1 MTAPRFTE
9 SGSQA
14 LESEIGRLLAEVTA
28 RIDREPGL
36 DALVLGGSLGRGE
49 GTVRSLP
56 DGERLASD
64 VELYLVGR
72 TPGLRQAARR
82 LEDEMASIG
91 FPDVSA
97 AWLHPNMLAK
107 GRGKNLSWRSS
118 RTIRLYDL
126 AAGSRTLL
134 GTAPRIRTIDPA
146 TLPLAEGVRLVLNRL
161 AEATPD
167 IAERSADADR
177 WSDKILIACG
187 DTVLLASGAYTV
199 RYRDRVSRLVDLP
212 TSWAM
217 PPAWRTE
224 LVAAYERKLG
234 GRSDRPPGLD
244 RIAELVL
251 ATLSHATP
259 PAAGTTVDPLK
270 TFVPRYVT
278 AGARRPELLRYLPPI
293 GPSAT
298 YEALVL
304 VARAA
309 RAGRRPTIRALRGAV
324 LGRPLS
330 LVLQAASLPLF
341 LGVVRDDRSLL
352 DAAAAGLRWGGV
364 PPAEIAGASD
374 GLSLSRLLRRHWAVA
389 T

>member
-1 MTAPRFTE
+1 M
-9 SGSQA
+9 
-14 LESEIGRLLAEVTA
+14 
-28 RIDREPGL
+28 
-36 DALVLGGSLGRGE
+36 
-49 GTVRSLP
+49 
-56 DGERLASD
+56 
-64 VELYLVGR
+64 
-72 TPGLRQAARR
+72 AAV
-82 LEDEMASIG
+82 G

-107 GRGKNLSWRSS
+107 ARGKNLSWRSS

-126 AAGSRTLL
+126 AEGSRTLL
-134 GTAPRIRTIDPA
+134 GTAPRIQRIDPA

-161 AEATPD
+161 AEGTED
-167 IAERSADADR
+167 IVERSADADR

-187 DTVLLASGAYTV
+187 DTLLLANGAYTV
-199 RYRDRVSRLVDLP
+199 RYRDRVSRLVDLQ

-217 PPAWRTE
+217 PPGWRTDV
-224 LVAAYERKLG
+224 LAAYERKLG
-234 GRSDRPPGLD
+234 GRSDRPPGLE
-244 RIAELVL
+244 RIADLVV

-259 PAAGTTVDPLK
+259 PAAGTTVAPLT
-270 TFVPRYVT
+270 TFVPRYVI

-309 RAGRRPTIRALRGAV
+309 RAGRRPTIRALRGAL

-364 PPAEIAGASD
+364 PSAEIAGATD